1 MAKKLSVL
9 FAVLVMTVCSVLAV
23 SVYADESDSAGLPSD
38 SVSESAEFTAVLSK
52 TSYTYDGNE
61 KNPVVTVKDTLGN
74 TLVKNR
80 DYTVE
85 YDPGRTEIG
94 TYYVRV
100 NYIGSYSGSD
110 TLSFVIIPQI
120 PERCTPVISDARFI
134 YDGEQ
139 KTPGVS
145 ITDVCDNLLKEGTD
159 YILEY
164 DEGRTEAGL
173 YNIKITYTG
182 NYSGSDT
189 LSFRIIDPMNEE
201 RTPVLSKTSYTYDG
215 NEKNPTVKIT
225 DSQGTVLKKGV
236 DYTLT
241 YDSGRTEVGTYN
253 VKITYMGYYAGTDT
267 LSFVIIPQIPERCT
281 AALSKTSY
289 TYDGNQKNPTVTIKD
304 VCKNVLVKGRDY
316 TLSYDDGRTQTGT
329 YNVKITYMGNYS
341 GTDTL
346 SFKVIQQ
353 IPERCTAKLSK
364 TSYTYDGNQK
374 NPTVTIKDV
383 CNNIL
388 VKGRDYIATY
398 ASGRTNAG
406 TYKVT
411 IKYMG
416 NYSGTQTL
424 SFKVIKQIPSRCT
437 AVLSKT
443 SYTYDGNQKNP
454 TIKITDV
461 CGNVLVKGR
470 DYTVTYASGR
480 TQPGAYNVKITYTGN
495 YSGTVTKTFVIRPG
509 QVTGFKATSST
520 DNSVT
525 LKWNKLSNVSGY
537 QVLKYDAS
545 KGEYVQVKRPSGNAT
560 SCTITGL
567 SASTAYH
574 FKIRAYVQLS
584 DGKTNYYGAY
594 STDAA
599 IATTPVRI
607 TTTSVSKSGT
617 SITVRWN
624 TTKSTG
630 YQIFY
635 STDKNFKKNYKCIT
649 LYGASRSSYTIKNV
663 SRTSNYYVKV
673 RAYINYNGV
682 AYKGICS
689 TPKSTNTNYSYLY
702 ASYSSYYVNNT
713 NRTNNLRLASKA
725 ITGTIVQPGQTFSFN
740 KVVGPRTISKGYK
753 AAPVFSGSGVENGIG
768 GGICQVSSTVFNCAL
783 NANVGIVERHQ
794 HSQRVTYVPLGRD
807 AAIYGTTQD
816 FRWKNTTNYPI
827 KIVMTVS
834 GGKITCKFYTNENV
848 KPAKVSLKV
857 TQSGRNFTL
866 RRTVGGKVNYTCRS
880 NY

>member
-1 MAKKLSVL
+1 MTKKLSIL
-9 FAVLVMTVCSVLAV
+9 FAVLVMTVCSVFAV
-23 SVYADESDSAGLPSD
+23 SVYADESDSNGLASD
-38 SVSESAEFTAVLSK
+38 SVSESAELNAVLSK

-61 KNPVVTVKDTLGN
+61 KNPVVTVTDAYGN
-74 TLVKNR
+74 KLVKDS

-85 YDPGRTEIG
+85 YDSGRTKVG

-120 PERCTPVISDARFI
+120 PERCTPVISDAKFI

-139 KTPGVS
+139 KKPDVS

-159 YILEY
+159 YTLEF

-189 LSFRIIDPMNEE
+189 LDFRIFDPINEK

-225 DSQGTVLKKGV
+225 DSQGTVLTKGV
-236 DYTLT
+236 DYTVT
-241 YDSGRTEVGTYN
+241 YDPGRTEVGTYN

-267 LSFVIIPQIPERCT
+267 LSFVIIHQIPERCT
-281 AALSKTSY
+281 ATLSKTSY

-316 TLSYDDGRTQTGT
+316 TLSYDDGRTEAGT
-329 YNVKITYMGNYS
+329 YNVKITYIGNYS

-383 CNNIL
+383 CNNVL
-388 VKGRDYIATY
+388 VKGRDYTVTY
-398 ASGRTNAG
+398 ASDRTNVG

-411 IKYMG
+411 VKYIG
-416 NYSGTQTL
+416 NYSGCESL

-470 DYTVTYASGR
+470 DYTVSYASGR
-480 TQPGAYNVKITYTGN
+480 TKPGSYNVKVTYTGN
-495 YSGTVTKTFVIRPG
+495 YSGTVTKTFIIRPG
-509 QVTGFKATSST
+509 QVTGLKATSST
-520 DNSVT
+520 YNSVT
-525 LKWNKLSNVSGY
+525 LKWNKLSDVSGY

-545 KGEYVQVKRPSGNAT
+545 KGEYVQVKRPSKSAT

-567 SASTAYH
+567 SASTAYR
-574 FKIRAYVQLS
+574 FKIRAFIQLS

-594 STDAA
+594 STDT
-599 IATTPVRI
+599 ATATAPVKV
-607 TTTSVSKSGT
+607 TMTSVSKSGT
-617 SITVRWN
+617 SITVKWN

-635 STDKNFKKNYKCIT
+635 STDKNFKNYKCIT

-663 SRTSNYYVKV
+663 NKNSTYYVKV
-673 RAYINYNGV
+673 RAYINHNGV
-682 AYKGICS
+682 SHKGVCS
-689 TPKSTNTNYSYLY
+689 TPQGTYYSNLY
-702 ASYSSYYVNNT
+702 ATYSSYYVNNA
-713 NRTNNLRLASKA
+713 NRTNNLRLAAKT

-740 KVVGPRTISKGYK
+740 KVVGPRTAAKGYK
-753 AAPVFSGSGVENGIG
+753 AAPVFSGDGVENGIG
-768 GGICQVSSTVFNCAL
+768 GGICQVSSTIFNCAL

-794 HSQRVTYVPLGRD
+794 HTQRVTYVPLGRD

-816 FRWKNTTNYPI
+816 FKWKNTTNYPI
-827 KIVMTVS
+827 RIVMTVKD
-834 GGKITCKFYTNENV
+834 GKITCSFYTNV
-848 KPAKVSLKV
+848 SAKPASVSLKV
-857 TQSGRNFTL
+857 TQSGNNFTL
-866 RRTVGGKVNYTCRS
+866 KRTANGKVNYTCKS
-880 NY
+880 KY